1 MAKVTQLELSTR
13 RIEVASGFSLAAGGT
28 DLSWKSER
36 MGATV
41 ADEERNFMNRVGSG
55 PEKDRNQMG
64 AESLSQQHDSDFFY
78 FSPKVGIPT

>member
-1 MAKVTQLELSTR
+1 
-13 RIEVASGFSLAAGGT
+13 
-28 DLSWKSER
+28 

-64 AESLSQQHDSDFFY
+64 AASLSQQHGSDFFY